1 MLHTFTALPTSLDGD
16 AITYTLGDPSSDPK
30 TTAHSLTILTYL
42 TPSDDTHPCLLND
55 RVDKGY
61 KCVQDDRLQ
70 STLGKQEGSS
80 TKSPSSS
87 QEASAHRLQI
97 AVRMKTTQPTH
108 SHTGRSVHWRVLDL
122 STSSTAMQTVRQRNT
137 CADRM

>member
-70 STLGKQEGSS
+70 STLGKQEGKFNQVTVEFTGSELDVMAR
-80 TKSPSSS
+80 KAVFQ
-87 QEASAHRLQI
+87 QEQQSDHWQASAIL
-97 AVRMKTTQPTH
+97 
-108 SHTGRSVHWRVLDL
+108 
-122 STSSTAMQTVRQRNT
+122 
-137 CADRM
+137 C